1 MPILG
6 AHISTAGGL
15 HKAFGRMERVKGK
28 ALQIFTKN
36 QRQWITKEIT
46 EEEADKFRRCWEESG
61 KPPIA
66 AHDSYLINLASDKPE
81 IKEKSISAMAH
92 EIKRVKILGI
102 PFLVMHPGSH
112 TGAGVEKGLARVV
125 KNLDHAIDLAKVPE
139 GVTILIETTAGQGTG
154 LGADFSEISY
164 ILENSTHSNRLGVCF
179 DTCHVFAAGYDIR
192 TPETYEETLSEF
204 DRIIGID
211 RLKFFHLNDSKNDL
225 GSRVDRH
232 EHIGKGFIGL
242 PGFRLLL
249 NDSRF
254 ADHPMVLET
263 PKKND
268 PEDDRKNLA
277 VLRKLIK
284 VHRGLVG

>member
-125 KNLDHAIDLAKVPE
+125 KNLDHAIDIAKVPE

-242 PGFRLLL
+242 PGFGLLL

>member
-6 AHISTAGGL
+6 AHMSTTGGL
-15 HKAFGRMERVKGK
+15 HKAFERMEQVKGK

-46 EEEADKFRRCWEESG
+46 EKEAGKFRRCWEESG

-81 IKEKSISAMAH
+81 IEEKSVSAMAH

-125 KNLDHAIDLAKVPE
+125 KNLDHAINLAKAPE

-154 LGADFSEISY
+154 LGADFSEIAY
-164 ILENSTHSNRLGVCF
+164 ILDNSTHSNRLGVCF

-192 TPETYEETLSEF
+192 TPETYEETFSEF
-204 DRIIGID
+204 DRIIGLD

-232 EHIGKGFIGL
+232 EHIGKGSIGL

-268 PEDDRKNLA
+268 PEDDIKNLA

-284 VHRGLVG
+284 VHRGLLG

>member
-6 AHISTAGGL
+6 AHMSTAGGL
-15 HKAFGRMERVKGK
+15 HKAFGRMEQVKGK

-46 EEEADKFRRCWEESG
+46 EEEACKFHRCREESG

-81 IKEKSISAMAH
+81 IEEKSVSALAH

-112 TGAGVEKGLARVV
+112 VGAGVEKGLARVV
-125 KNLDHAIDLAKVPE
+125 KNLDHAINLAKTPE

-154 LGADFSEISY
+154 LGAAFSEIAY

-192 TPETYEETLSEF
+192 TPETYEETFSEF

-242 PGFRLLL
+242 PGFCLLM

-284 VHRGLVG
+284 VHHGLLG

>member
-15 HKAFGRMERVKGK
+15 HKAFGRMEQVKGK

-192 TPETYEETLSEF
+192 TPETYEETFSEF

>member
-6 AHISTAGGL
+6 AHMSTEGGL
-15 HKAFGRMERVKGK
+15 HKAFARMEQVKAK
-28 ALQIFTKN
+28 TLQIFTKN
-36 QRQWITKEIT
+36 QRQWITKDIT
-46 EEEADKFRRCWEESG
+46 EEDAGKFHRCWEESG

-92 EIKRVKILGI
+92 EIERIKILKI

-125 KNLDHAIDLAKVPE
+125 KNLDHAINFAKAPE
-139 GVTILIETTAGQGTG
+139 DITILIETMAGQGTG
-154 LGADFSEISY
+154 LGADFSEIAY
-164 ILENSTHSNRLGVCF
+164 ILDNSTHSNRLGVCF

-192 TPETYEETLSEF
+192 TPDTYEDTFSEF
-204 DRIIGID
+204 DRIIGLD

-232 EHIGKGFIGL
+232 EHIGQGSIGL

-284 VHRGLVG
+284 YEN

>member
-6 AHISTAGGL
+6 AHMSIAGGL
-15 HKAFGRMERVKGK
+15 HKAFGRMEQVKGK

-46 EEEADKFRRCWEESG
+46 EEEAGKFRCCWEESG

-81 IKEKSISAMAH
+81 INEKSISAMAH

-125 KNLDHAIDLAKVPE
+125 KNLDHAINLAKAPE
-139 GVTILIETTAGQGTG
+139 GVSILIETTAGQGTG
-154 LGADFSEISY
+154 LGADFSEIAY
-164 ILENSTHSNRLGVCF
+164 ILDNSTHSNRLGVCF

-192 TPETYEETLSEF
+192 TPETYEDTFSEF
-204 DRIIGID
+204 DRIIGLD
-211 RLKFFHLNDSKNDL
+211 RLKFFHLNDSKNEL

-232 EHIGKGFIGL
+232 EHIGKGSIGL

-277 VLRKLIK
+277 MLRKLIK
-284 VHRGLVG
+284 IHRGLLK

>member
-15 HKAFGRMERVKGK
+15 HKAFGRMEQVKGK

-192 TPETYEETLSEF
+192 TPETYEETFSEF

-268 PEDDRKNLA
+268 DDRKNLA

>member
-6 AHISTAGGL
+6 AHMSTAGGL
-15 HKAFGRMERVKGK
+15 HKAFGRMEQVKGK

-36 QRQWITKEIT
+36 QRQWTTKEIT
-46 EEEADKFRRCWEESG
+46 EENAGKFRRCWEESG

-81 IKEKSISAMAH
+81 IEEKSVSALAH

-112 TGAGVEKGLARVV
+112 VGAGVEKGLARVV
-125 KNLDHAIDLAKVPE
+125 KNLDHAINLAKVPE
-139 GVTILIETTAGQGTG
+139 DVTILIETTAGQGTG
-154 LGADFSEISY
+154 LGADFSEIAY
-164 ILENSTHSNRLGVCF
+164 ILDNSTHSNRLGVCF

-192 TPETYEETLSEF
+192 TPEAYEETFSEF
-204 DRIIGID
+204 DRIIGLD

-284 VHRGLVG
+284 